1 MWYVFMCQG
10 AAPGANPLPAD
21 VIQVTLHSA
30 ERLGSDYL
38 LGTPANL
45 GCLSGALKQHIV
57 LGMLGGGD
65 VAMPLLTEHV
75 PASVLRGQVLALV
88 EQAA

>member
-1 MWYVFMCQG
+1 LLKRVYVVRVHVPRCG
-10 AAPGANPLPAD
+10 PGANPLPAD

-57 LGMLGGGD
+57 LGML
-65 VAMPLLTEHV
+65 
-75 PASVLRGQVLALV
+75 
-88 EQAA
+88 AAATS